1 MAEFEIV
8 QPVEGA
14 PRVTFDYQAAST
26 AIDTLV
32 RARTLLT
39 EQLNA
44 RVGPR
49 DAVIVNWEGYF
60 RDEFLHAWGIQEFY
74 MSGSVETVVAIEG
87 QIYTAIQDA
96 NDMQRTHN
104 HNAEGA
110 GAPAGPR

>member
-8 QPVEGA
+8 HPVEGA
-14 PRVTFDYQAAST
+14 PQVTFDYQAAGD
-26 AIDTLV
+26 AIDALV
-32 RARTLLT
+32 GARNVLT
-39 EQLNA
+39 EQVNA

-60 RDEFLHAWGIQEFY
+60 RGEFDHAWGLLDFT
-74 MSGSVETVVAIEG
+74 MSGSVETSVAIEG

-104 HNAEGA
+104 HNVEGA
-110 GAPAGPR
+110 EAPAGPR